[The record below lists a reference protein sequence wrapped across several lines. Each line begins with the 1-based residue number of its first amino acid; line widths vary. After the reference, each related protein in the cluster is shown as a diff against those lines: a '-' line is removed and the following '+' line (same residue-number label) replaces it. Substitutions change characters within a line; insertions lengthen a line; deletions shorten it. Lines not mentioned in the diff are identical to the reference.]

1 MVDDFGEDKLLL
13 NLVLPIDLCLY
24 SFKFFLNR
32 DKKVFSKY
40 QFICSYVPPTRL
52 TVEDFA

>member
-40 QFICSYVPPTRL
+40 QFISSYVPPTRL